1 MKQLHLVVFTPEGK
15 KLDEMVDFI
24 QIHTSDSFLGILP
37 SHAPLIA
44 DVKIS
49 RLLTSVNGVDSK
61 FAVGE
66 GMFSVKDD
74 EVKVIVDTIE
84 HSSEIDIARAMDA
97 KKRAE
102 ERLDNALKGDKE
114 VDVKRAEIAL
124 SKALNRI
131 AVADESSY
139 SEGLKK
145 QLID

>member
-37 SHAPLIA
+37 SHAPLIT

-49 RLLTSVNGVDSK
+49 RLLTRVNGVDSN

-66 GMFSVKDD
+66 GMLSVKDD